1 MEALEGWEM
10 KCGIKPIKSVLPNWS
25 GFQSCLICWSCGQE
39 MFSWCCHPSNNCFS
53 FSLLQLGLFFK
64 AVTWI
69 PALLWSW
76 KVFSWFKGST
86 WSCLKLKCVLMKSSL
101 VTCSYKKEL
110 LILIIASSFSKN
122 DDTDR
127 DLSITNTNSG
137 TFYLCCSSWMAA
149 DLLVSIATPSPLS
162 KVKNSSHPISGRK

>member
-1 MEALEGWEM
+1 MEALEGCDV
-10 KCGIKPIKSVLPNWS
+10 KCGIKTINSVLPDWS
-25 GFQSCLICWSCGQE
+25 GFQPSFICWYCGQE

-53 FSLLQLGLFFK
+53 FSLLQLRLFFK
-64 AVTWI
+64 AITWI
-69 PALLWSW
+69 PAFLWSW

-86 WSCLKLKCVLMKSSL
+86 WSCLKLKLVLMKSSL
-101 VTCSYKKEL
+101 VTRSYKKGL
-110 LILIIASSFSKN
+110 LILVIASPFSEN
-122 DDTDR
+122 YDTDR
-127 DLSITNTNSG
+127 DLSITNANSG